1 MLESISTTTFY
12 NISPIHYTLD
22 YSIMYILLYIVFNDR
37 SLIFVKII
45 KAISRNMTIVVI
57 VID

>member
-1 MLESISTTTFY
+1 
-12 NISPIHYTLD
+12 
-22 YSIMYILLYIVFNDR
+22 MYILLYIVFNDR
-37 SLIFVKII
+37 SLISVKII

>member
-22 YSIMYILLYIVFNDR
+22 YSIMYILFYIVNDR

>member
-12 NISPIHYTLD
+12 NISSIHYILD
-22 YSIMYILLYIVFNDR
+22 YSIMYILFYIVNDR

>member
-22 YSIMYILLYIVFNDR
+22 YSIMYILFYIVNDR
-37 SLIFVKII
+37 SLIFVKVI

>member
-12 NISPIHYTLD
+12 NIPIHYTLD